1 MRRTM
6 FNFLGFALLAMAG
19 VGIANT
25 VLMAAFERVREIGTM
40 RALGLNRS
48 GVITMFAL
56 EGAWMGLVGGLLGAG
71 LGGALT
77 HHYNVNGIDMMSLMG
92 AKGDAIDD
100 MPLAAML
107 YLDFSPAFIGGAVVV
122 AVVIAVLASL
132 YPALVASRML
142 PADAV
147 RAV

>member
-1 MRRTM
+1 M
-6 FNFLGFALLAMAG
+6 
-19 VGIANT
+19 
-25 VLMAAFERVREIGTM
+25 
-40 RALGLNRS
+40 
-48 GVITMFAL
+48 
-56 EGAWMGLVGGLLGAG
+56 
-71 LGGALT
+71 GGALT
-77 HHYNVNGIDMMSLMG
+77 HHYTAKGLVVMSLMG

-122 AVVIAVLASL
+122 AGVIAVLASL

-147 RAV
+147 RAG